1 MIQDNDLQYDTKM
14 HRYRLT
20 KDYVQ
25 NELGIDIIMLTYDEF
40 DTNPT
45 TLPDRILKRTSD
57 NIYEYLRYKCK
68 DYYYVQELIEEN
80 EEVHEAFKL
89 CLQYQLESFIVT
101 GDTLLD
107 NTNGLDENAI
117 IEKSIG
123 ERAKLVLKDYA
134 LLTKVRPAIVRGGAP
149 YNVRSYI
156 S

>member
-1 MIQDNDLQYDTKM
+1 MIEDNDLIYDSKM

-45 TLPDRILKRTSD
+45 TLPERTLKRTSD

-68 DYYYVQELIEEN
+68 DYYYVQELIETN

-101 GDTLLD
+101 GDPLLD
-107 NTNGLDENAI
+107 NLSGLSDDDI
-117 IEKSIG
+117 MEKSIG
-123 ERAKLVLKDYA
+123 ERAKLVLKDYG
-134 LLTKVRPAIVRGGAP
+134 LLTRKRPAIVTGGAP